1 MRMDSF
7 ISIRLHSTNAM
18 GDTTSIKIDS
28 GTRDRLRAAKRGGE
42 TYDKALNRILDEM
55 EGQDD

>member
-1 MRMDSF
+1 
-7 ISIRLHSTNAM
+7 M